1 MYFYN
6 KNDIKWFFFYY
17 LFQVICSKIE
27 VPPDYG
33 GGEGSPGSPEMHH
46 CSSTTQPLGTSEVY
60 KNFQKL
66 FFNF

>member
-1 MYFYN
+1 MISS
-6 KNDIKWFFFYY
+6 DFFFCY

-60 KNFQKL
+60 KNFQKVIFQFL
-66 FFNF
+66 NKIQ